1 MTNPDPTKRQRPSR
15 SVNDFSSSHALKNA
29 LSRMDARPVASA
41 NSTWDPSAPHIP
53 LLPKEKRVNEE
64 VIGAIGSD
72 LRTTEDLPT
81 LKSVVQAAKREAV
94 NKMDVDGDD
103 EERMR
108 EAMETESRR
117 LAVLKSYRVVGS
129 GRNAAYERLV
139 SLASRIFKAP
149 ISYITIIDLASS
161 HILAARGL
169 GAMTDDEVERRSS
182 ICARTITSEEEHLV
196 IPDLSMDEQFKD
208 HKNVVG
214 LPHLRFYAAAPLV
227 SPEGYRLGTICVLD
241 TVPRPDGLSLDMMQN
256 LREIAGMVMDVMVE
270 ERERRN
276 FEYRQPSQMI
286 ATTSNDLMIP
296 LLGIVKGLSS
306 IRMDEELLKSLSSQ
320 QEEIFNTA
328 FACSSVMSR
337 ICKKSLE
344 SFNKDKRKRTAA
356 TAKEETK
363 EHDEEDNMLV
373 IRDLVKHLH
382 VVMDPFPKKVPLVI
396 TTDDAVPPVIMTDEL
411 KVFRSV
417 VNYLTN
423 ACSKTETGSVHLKI
437 YVKED
442 LEDMDDSSVTRQNVI
457 FSVEDTG
464 SGVDVEQYHR
474 LFKPIILHTEEEDNS
489 CTLATLGGKDAT
501 EVTKRT
507 SLGLYSVATQ
517 ISSIGG
523 RYGFRPREFSENGSR
538 LSDANGNQLKGS
550 VFWFSIPLILPH
562 DENDSPGKPEVA
574 ILGAKSTGE
583 NESDLTDEQM
593 VDDDWTDSN
602 TQKRG
607 YVALEEP
614 PPSKTRQK
622 RALIIEDSMTTRRVM
637 SRMLKKLGF
646 DVVQSVNGMEGLREL
661 QANLFDIVLCD
672 FLMPVMDG
680 TDCVQQYRQ
689 FEVSH
694 RPWFDQ
700 YIVGISAHA
709 SDADIERGMKV
720 GMNDY
725 RAKPVTMK
733 HLEEILEG
741 QEYQYVTTR
750 LDSIAVHLEEE
761 INVTETTKR
770 QKAERRAEKPP
781 QNEEAMKVCLIVEE
795 GNIISEVAGKVAEKI
810 GWKSVVVH
818 SGQAA
823 LRLLQM
829 RNWDAVL
836 LDEEL
841 PGVTSCKVIENFRA
855 WESKNRVNRQKNVF
869 QVNSSF
875 IPSGLE
881 SSAGLESSLSSSS
894 VQLPSGFD
902 GALGKP
908 LSAKVLHEFLRS
920 SQEGSA
926 SHLLP

>member
-1 MTNPDPTKRQRPSR
+1 
-15 SVNDFSSSHALKNA
+15 
-29 LSRMDARPVASA
+29 MD
-41 NSTWDPSAPHIP
+41 I
-53 LLPKEKRVNEE
+53 
-64 VIGAIGSD
+64 
-72 LRTTEDLPT
+72 
-81 LKSVVQAAKREAV
+81 
-94 NKMDVDGDD
+94 DGDD
-103 EERMR
+103 EEQMR

-169 GAMTDDEVERRSS
+169 GAMADDEVERRSS
-182 ICARTITSEEEHLV
+182 ICARTITSKEEHLV
-196 IPDLSMDEQFKD
+196 IPDLSEDEQFKD

-241 TVPRPDGLSLDMMQN
+241 TVPRPEGLSLDMMQN

-306 IRMDEELLKSLSSQ
+306 IREDEGLLNSLSSQ

-328 FACSSVMSR
+328 YACSSVMNR
-337 ICKKSLE
+337 ICKKSLQ
-344 SFNKDKRKRTAA
+344 SFNKDRRKRTAA
-356 TAKEETK
+356 SAKEETK
-363 EHDEEDNMLV
+363 EHDEEDNLLV
-373 IRDLVKHLH
+373 MRDLVKHLH
-382 VVMDPFPKKVPLVI
+382 VVMDPFPKKVPLII
-396 TTDDAVPPVIMTDEL
+396 TTDDAVPPIIMTDDL
-411 KVFRSV
+411 KVFRSL

-437 YVKED
+437 HVKDET
-442 LEDMDDSSVTRQNVI
+442 EDMEENSGPSQSVI
-457 FSVEDTG
+457 FTVEDTG
-464 SGVDVEQYHR
+464 CG
-474 LFKPIILHTEEEDNS
+474 ED
-489 CTLATLGGKDAT
+489 AP

-538 LSDANGNQLKGS
+538 LTDANGNELKGS

-562 DENDSPGKPEVA
+562 QEKDSPRKPEVA
-574 ILGAKSTGE
+574 ILKSKSMGE
-583 NESDLTDEQM
+583 NESDLTDELM
-593 VDDDWTDSN
+593 VEDDSADSYG
-602 TQKRG
+602 QKRA
-607 YVALEEP
+607 YKSLDEP
-614 PPSKTRQK
+614 APSKTRQK
-622 RALIIEDSMTTRRVM
+622 RALIIEDSMATRRIM

-700 YIVGISAHA
+700 YIVGMSAHA

-761 INVTETTKR
+761 INDTESAKR
-770 QKAERRAEKPP
+770 QKAERQPQKPP
-781 QNEEAMKVCLIVEE
+781 QNEDSMKVCLVVEE
-795 GNIISEVAGKVAEKI
+795 GNIISEIAEKVAEKI

-818 SGQAA
+818 SGEAA

-841 PGVTSCKVIENFRA
+841 PGVTSGKVIENFRV
-855 WESKNRVNRQKNVF
+855 WESKNRVNRQKNVV

-881 SSAGLESSLSSSS
+881 SSTGLDSSLSSSL

-908 LSAKVLHEFLRS
+908 LSAKVLSDFLS
-920 SQEGSA
+920 SSCEGSA
-926 SHLLP
+926 THILP